1 MDRCKTCSAGAI
13 VKVLVTG
20 AGALVGQGII
30 RSLMESSL
38 SPVIVAADASPLAA
52 GLYWTRHRHLVP
64 MASDPAYVQVFDNIL
79 DRERPDAVIP
89 GTDFELVLFAE
100 NRARWEER
108 FGTHVIISNPNVVR
122 ITDDKYLTYRFF
134 RDHGFAAP
142 DSCLPGEESALIERV
157 GFPLIVK
164 PRVGARSVGVVKVQ
178 TKDELARALAT
189 GDELVIQE
197 CVATEHSEYTAGTL
211 TFEGRC
217 DASIVMRRD
226 LRDGNTYRAYV
237 EAFPELNVEVR
248 RMAEALGSHGPA
260 NIQFRLDAL
269 GRAKVFE
276 INGRFSGTTPL
287 RMRAG
292 FNEVEM
298 VLRRILRGEPIK
310 QPSVHPMTILRH
322 FTETVVPAGEE
333 LS

>member
-1 MDRCKTCSAGAI
+1 

-38 SPVIVAADASPLAA
+38 SPVIVAADPSPLSA
-52 GLYWTRHRHLVP
+52 GLYWTQHRHLVP
-64 MASDPAYVQVFDNIL
+64 MASDPAYVQTFENIL

-89 GTDFELVLFAE
+89 GTDVELLLFAE
-100 NRARWEER
+100 NRARWEEE
-108 FGTHVIISNPNVVR
+108 FGINVIVSDPNVVR
-122 ITDDKYLTYRFF
+122 IADDKYLTYRFF

-157 GFPLIVK
+157 GYPLIVK
-164 PRVGARSVGVVKVQ
+164 PRVGARSLGVVKVQ

-248 RMAEALGSHGPA
+248 RMAEALGSYGPT
-260 NIQFRLDAL
+260 NFQFRLDAQ

-298 VLRRILRGEPIK
+298 ALRRVLRGEPIK
-310 QPSVHPMTILRH
+310 QPSVRPMTILRH
-322 FTETVVPAGEE
+322 FTETAVPAGEE